1 MNPGK
6 EVTTAGM
13 VVGILAL
20 SILGALVRVLLRLGE
35 ASPLCS
41 DASFPL
47 QAMAVWGDL
56 TLLVIFP
63 LGVGW
68 WEFRK
73 QVLRSA
79 LWRGLGIALPL
90 LIAFY
95 ALFTAWRHPCV
106 FGW

>member
-6 EVTTAGM
+6 EVTTGRM
-13 VVGILAL
+13 VVAILAL
-20 SILGALVRVLLRLGE
+20 SIFGALVRVLLRLGE

-47 QAMAVWGDL
+47 QALAVWGDL
-56 TLLVIFP
+56 SLLVILP
-63 LGVGW
+63 LGAGW

-73 QVLRSA
+73 RVPLSA